1 MRDASYEF
9 LKRLLSTPGPS
20 GNEGAAAGVWREEAR
35 GFAEVRGD
43 RMGNSFA
50 TLNAGGSPKVM
61 LSGHIDEIGVI
72 VTHIDEKG
80 LVRFSGVGGWDPQVL
95 VGQRVRL
102 QTQSGEV
109 VGVVG
114 KKAIHVMEPEER
126 KKVSDIK
133 SLWIDIGAKDADEA
147 KGIVRVGDAGVV
159 DQDLLELPNDRIA
172 SRALDNRMGAFVVL
186 EALRLLSEEEG
197 VNAEVV
203 AVASVQEEIGLYGAR
218 GAAFGLDPDAAIA
231 VDVTHA
237 TDTPGVSKNE
247 NGDHALGS
255 GPVIKRATNLSPI
268 VSEGLIAAAEE
279 AGISYTLEA
288 DSRST
293 GTDADA
299 IQFTRAGIATGLVS
313 VPNRY
318 MHSPNEMVDLG
329 DLEECARLISVYIK
343 GLGRTRTS
351 SASVNER
358 AASGPH
364 PWSRPRFCSRSSF
377 SGPTSRR

>member
-50 TLNAGGSPKVM
+50 TLNAGGSPRVM

-102 QTQSGEV
+102 QTHSGEV
-109 VGVVG
+109 VGVIG
-114 KKAIHVMEPEER
+114 KKAIHLMEPEER

-147 KGIVRVGDAGVV
+147 KGMVRVGDAGVV

-186 EALRLLSEEEG
+186 EALRLLSEEDG
-197 VNAEVV
+197 VDAEVI

-313 VPNRY
+313 APNRY
-318 MHSPNEMVDLG
+318 MHSPNEMVELG
-329 DLEECARLISVYIK
+329 DLEDCARLISVYTK
-343 GLGRTRTS
+343 GLGPDTDFVR
-351 SASVNER
+351 
-358 AASGPH
+358 
-364 PWSRPRFCSRSSF
+364 
-377 SGPTSRR
+377 

>member
-20 GNEGAAAGVWREEAR
+20 GNEGAAAKIWREEAK

-50 TLNAGGSPKVM
+50 TLNAGGLPKVM
-61 LSGHIDEIGVI
+61 LSGHIDEIGLM

-80 LVRFSGVGGWDPQVL
+80 LLRFTGVGGWDPQVL
-95 VGQRVRL
+95 VGQRVRIHA
-102 QTQSGEV
+102 SNGEV
-109 VGVVG
+109 VGVIG

-126 KKVSDIK
+126 KKVSEIK

-147 KGIVRVGDAGVV
+147 KGMVRVGDVGVI
-159 DQDLLELPNDRIA
+159 DQDLLELLNGRIA
-172 SRALDNRMGAFVVL
+172 SRSLDNRMGAFVVL
-186 EALRLLSEEEG
+186 EALRLLSEEKG
-197 VNAEVV
+197 VDAEVV

-247 NGDHALGS
+247 HGDHSLGG
-255 GPVIKRATNLSPI
+255 GPVITRAANLSPVVTDGLI
-268 VSEGLIAAAEE
+268 ETAESEGIA
-279 AGISYTLEA
+279 YTLEA

-293 GTDADA
+293 STDADA

-313 VPNRY
+313 APNRY
-318 MHSPNEMVDLG
+318 MHSPNEIVALE
-329 DLEECARLISVYIK
+329 DLENCARLIAAYVK
-343 GLGRTRTS
+343 GLKKDMDFVR
-351 SASVNER
+351 
-358 AASGPH
+358 
-364 PWSRPRFCSRSSF
+364 
-377 SGPTSRR
+377 

>member
-20 GNEGAAAGVWREEAR
+20 GNEGAAAKIWREEAK

-61 LSGHIDEIGVI
+61 LSGHIDEIGLM
-72 VTHIDEKG
+72 VTHIDDKG
-80 LVRFSGVGGWDPQVL
+80 LLRFTGVGGWDPQVL

-102 QTQSGEV
+102 QTEKGEV
-109 VGVVG
+109 VGVIG

-126 KKVSDIK
+126 KKVSEIK
-133 SLWIDIGAKDADEA
+133 SLWIDVGAKDADEA
-147 KGIVRVGDAGVV
+147 KGMVRIGDVGVV
-159 DQDLLELPNDRIA
+159 DQDLLELPNKRIA
-172 SRALDNRMGAFVVL
+172 SRSLDNRMGAFVVL

-197 VNAEVV
+197 VGAEVV

-255 GPVIKRATNLSPI
+255 GPVIKRATNLSPV
-268 VSEGLIAAAEE
+268 VSEGLIAAAEG
-279 AGISYTLEA
+279 ADIAYTLEA

-313 VPNRY
+313 APNRY
-318 MHSPNEMVDLG
+318 MHSPNEIVDLG
-329 DLEECARLISVYIK
+329 DLENCARLISAYIK
-343 GLGRTRTS
+343 GLGTS
-351 SASVNER
+351 TDFVR
-358 AASGPH
+358 
-364 PWSRPRFCSRSSF
+364 
-377 SGPTSRR
+377 

>member
-20 GNEGAAAGVWREEAR
+20 GNEGAAAGIWREEAR

-50 TLNAGGSPKVM
+50 TLNAGGSPRVM

-109 VGVVG
+109 VGVIG
-114 KKAIHVMEPEER
+114 KKAIHLMEPEER

-147 KGIVRVGDAGVV
+147 KGMVRVGDAGVV

-268 VSEGLIAAAEE
+268 VSEGLLAAAEE

-299 IQFTRAGIATGLVS
+299 IQLTRAGIATGLVS
-313 VPNRY
+313 APNRY
-318 MHSPNEMVDLG
+318 MHSPNEMVELG
-329 DLEECARLISVYIK
+329 DLEDCARLISVYIK
-343 GLGRTRTS
+343 GLGPDTDFVR
-351 SASVNER
+351 
-358 AASGPH
+358 
-364 PWSRPRFCSRSSF
+364 
-377 SGPTSRR
+377 